1 MKGISSQSSMNYSN
15 EDDYE
20 LQEENEGLLR
30 RDIGEGDY
38 AIDDRAEKFQ
48 CMSLHKRDTTK
59 RGEELSFQKNG
70 LWRQEQKGRV
80 ARLENW
86 LKVRWELEEII
97 EEQLNRFHAHYN
109 LDMVPTRLKG
119 VAQILMPSWT
129 PPDELASIAWLGD
142 WRPSAILELVRG
154 LSLSSSSSSSSA
166 SSSSSSSNSIGT
178 EQLLS
183 QLIYEIRI
191 EEAILDEEMAEIQ
204 STCIL
209 YLPFAPTNIQSG
221 GAPLACVQSEFKKIE
236 RVITRA
242 QQLRFKALELVL
254 KKVLSET
261 DAAEF
266 LVAFEGIQD
275 AIHQFATNQRFQKGP
290 VTLPVKALGSS

>member
-38 AIDDRAEKFQ
+38 AIDDSAEKFQ

-109 LDMVPTRLKG
+109 LDMVPTRLKD

-129 PPDELASIAWLGD
+129 PPDELASIAWIGD

-154 LSLSSSSSSSSA
+154 LSLSSSSSSA

-221 GAPLACVQSEFKKIE
+221 GAALACVQSEFKKIE

-242 QQLRFKALELVL
+242 QRLRFKALELVL

>member
-1 MKGISSQSSMNYSN
+1 MHNERKYIYVYS
-15 EDDYE
+15 
-20 LQEENEGLLR
+20 
-30 RDIGEGDY
+30 
-38 AIDDRAEKFQ
+38 
-48 CMSLHKRDTTK
+48 
-59 RGEELSFQKNG
+59 GEELSFQKNG

-154 LSLSSSSSSSSA
+154 LSLSSSSSSSA

-221 GAPLACVQSEFKKIE
+221 GAALACVQSEFKKIE

-242 QQLRFKALELVL
+242 QQLRFVCFPLIFFSELVTVITSRNMI
-254 KKVLSET
+254 VL
-261 DAAEF
+261 DNC
-266 LVAFEGIQD
+266 VVGI
-275 AIHQFATNQRFQKGP
+275 F
-290 VTLPVKALGSS
+290 LPVFVSLLLCLGFSSFYSL